1 MSDDFSWLLFEGS
14 PFVPDLPHDSLK
26 HVIEFTTHSHLSP
39 RAAVAAEVT
48 VIGTIQNV
56 IHQRNFASISYA
68 YGATAKNLINYLM
81 GFTTPP
87 SLILGG
93 YLLKYRTVK
102 EALQITCASVE
113 LEDLRLLNAYKARY
127 LVEAGNIYQSTSGRP
142 LLDCASPIYDL
153 CRRDPFSPD
162 QYFLVGLEASL
173 VTFAKLAIALDLLQ
187 PPASSLKNTF
197 FPTLT
202 GGVFISWTCP
212 EPSRRT

>member
-14 PFVPDLPHDSLK
+14 PFLPQLPQDSIK
-26 HVIEFTTHSHLSP
+26 HVIEFTTLSHLSP

-48 VIGTIQNV
+48 IIGTIQNA
-56 IHQRNFASISYA
+56 IHQRNFPSLSYT
-68 YGATAKNLINYLM
+68 YSVTPKNLISYLM

-87 SLILGG
+87 SLIMGG

-102 EALQITCASVE
+102 EALQITCASVD

-127 LVEAGNIYQSTSGRP
+127 LVEAGDIYHSTSGRP

-153 CRRDPFSPD
+153 CRRDTFSPD
-162 QYFLVGLEASL
+162 QYFQVGLEASL

-187 PPASSLKNTF
+187 SPTPP
-197 FPTLT
+197 
-202 GGVFISWTCP
+202 
-212 EPSRRT
+212 